1 MSAVFTA
8 ILRDAR
14 KMGKTGRICMISG
27 TSHVFCGKACILHV
41 SLFDRAGSA
50 LYTLFTSSGQEEV
63 MTILHCAD
71 LHLGRR
77 PRGGRGSW
85 SDSRYDD
92 YFSAFDRIV
101 TLAIER
107 GVGCLTIGGDVFD
120 SNAMLP
126 ATLAK
131 TEAVLERLRV
141 QRIPVVATWGNH
153 DRPGYGGDSEFWLAY
168 LAEKGLL
175 LMPRAEKLSGIHET
189 EWRFDPVVLDGI
201 SFWTPGWWMSQN
213 EAVLSALAAHLSGQP
228 GPHAVLAHLA
238 PVGGGY
244 LDQGAVPADA
254 IRQFQDLVCFMGGG
268 HFHSWSQFPREQ
280 PFFFVP
286 GSPEYFDI
294 GERAA
299 DKAVVLYDTVVR
311 SFERIPVIPRPK
323 HDLVL
328 ETDTPDCEHFVRK
341 QLEPRLKNLQ
351 FAEGD
356 MIRLEV
362 LCPPGI
368 WLDAGWCE
376 HWLEN
381 VAGFGKASVSLRHP
395 AGQSDSSGEGDG
407 SQRAIEEIIHE
418 YIATC
423 EIFRDVPEETLR
435 LLQEMAAALDE
446 PARGDEIIHERL
458 EAFFAATHKE
468 D

>member
-1 MSAVFTA
+1 MQEKETHSACFGEA
-8 ILRDAR
+8 LAYHPFY
-14 KMGKTGRICMISG
+14 GPG
-27 TSHVFCGKACILHV
+27 F
-41 SLFDRAGSA
+41 A
-50 LYTLFTSSGQEEV
+50 LYTACVTGLEQEEA

-85 SDSRYDD
+85 SDSRYED

-101 TLAIER
+101 TLASER
-107 GVGCLTIGGDVFD
+107 GVDCLTIGGDVFD

-131 TEAVLERLRV
+131 TETVLERLKAR
-141 QRIPVVATWGNH
+141 QIPVVATWGNH

-175 LMPRAEKLSGIHET
+175 LMPRASLQPGVQET
-189 EWRFDPVVLDGI
+189 KWQFEPVVLDGI

-213 EAVLSALAAHLSGQP
+213 EAALDALAEHLLEQP
-228 GPHAVLAHLA
+228 GPHVVLAHLA
-238 PVGGGY
+238 PLSGGY
-244 LDQGAVPADA
+244 LDQGGVSAEA

-268 HFHSWSQFPREQ
+268 HFHSWSQFPREK

-299 DKAVVLYDTVVR
+299 DKAVVLYDTLQR
-311 SFERIPVIPRPK
+311 SFERIPVTPRPK
-323 HDLVL
+323 HDLL
-328 ETDTPDCEHFVRK
+328 LATDTSDCERFIK
-341 QLEPRLKNLQ
+341 EQLEPRLKKLE
-351 FAEGD
+351 FSEGD

-376 HWLEN
+376 DWLEN
-381 VAGFGKASVSLRHP
+381 TAGFGKASVSLQHP
-395 AGQSDSSGEGDG
+395 AGQHASSGEGTG
-407 SQRAIEEIIHE
+407 SEKAIEEIMSE

-423 EIFRDVPEETLR
+423 EVFRDFPEETMH
-435 LLQEMAAALDE
+435 LLQEMANALDE
-446 PARGDEIIHERL
+446 PGREEEIIHERL
-458 EAFFAATHKE
+458 EAFFSVTQRE
-468 D
+468 G